1 MALSEHSSGRSWR
14 TQTRASFALV
24 SCLCIGFFFPLF
36 LPVILS
42 LPLPFHFPPEVSL
55 LLSPLIGFLI
65 ILYIQRLTLTDRALL
80 YFVDWK
86 SREAAQTYCA
96 SDSGLAVVAGEAK
109 NETAVFELLP
119 AAGQLSLRGVDG
131 VFEAPCTEVFTAFG
145 AEEGFIDNVSRF
157 VDGLEKVGTVPI
169 EGYLGAVFGEDVG
182 TEGKEVGEK
191 VVRMLIGW

>member
-1 MALSEHSSGRSWR
+1 
-14 TQTRASFALV
+14 
-24 SCLCIGFFFPLF
+24 
-36 LPVILS
+36 
-42 LPLPFHFPPEVSL
+42 L
-55 LLSPLIGFLI
+55 LLSPLIGLLI

-96 SDSGLAVVAGEAK
+96 WDSGLAVVAGEAK